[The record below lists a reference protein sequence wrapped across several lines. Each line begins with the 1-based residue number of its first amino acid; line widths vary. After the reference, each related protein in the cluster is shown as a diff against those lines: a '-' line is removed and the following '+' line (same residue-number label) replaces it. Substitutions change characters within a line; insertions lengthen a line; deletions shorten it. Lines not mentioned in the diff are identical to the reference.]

1 MEVELAGAADVLFE
15 KRPVEELVALEDTAP
30 VTCTAV
36 PVAATP
42 AAVPV
47 GMLDVLLAKR
57 PIDDDVVAFAGEDE
71 RPVANAEP
79 EDVTFA
85 GDPVMIEEFVDEF
98 ADACHV
104 KGGLDEGLLE
114 IEVHSEVVGSIED
127 MASEEVVLGGYAVL
141 PSTLVGMGRLVILVR

>member
-1 MEVELAGAADVLFE
+1 MEVELAGAAVVLFE
-15 KRPVEELVALEDTAP
+15 KRPVEEAVALVDTAP

-42 AAVPV
+42 AAVPI
-47 GMLDVLLAKR
+47 GILDVLLAKR
-57 PIDDDVVAFAGEDE
+57 AIDDDVVAFAAEDE
-71 RPVANAEP
+71 RPVAKAEP
-79 EDVTFA
+79 EVVAFA
-85 GDPVMIEEFVDEF
+85 DDPVMIEEF

-114 IEVHSEVVGSIED
+114 IELHWEVVGSMEVVTS
-127 MASEEVVLGGYAVL
+127 AEVVLGGYAVL